1 MPKLQKSNNNKNNNK
16 KYIFLTFDNI
26 NYKINRQNLLHIL
39 SVLTNENQENIT
51 DEEILILIKKFNLN
65 DEFFL
70 SKINEL

>member
-1 MPKLQKSNNNKNNNK
+1 MPKLQKPNNNKNNNE
-16 KYIFLTFDNI
+16 KYIFLTLDNI

-65 DEFFL
+65 DEYVL
-70 SKINEL
+70 SKINDL

>member
-1 MPKLQKSNNNKNNNK
+1 MPKLQKPNNNKNNNE
-16 KYIFLTFDNI
+16 KYIFLTLDNI

-39 SVLTNENQENIT
+39 SVLTNKNQENIT

-65 DEFFL
+65 DEYFL